1 MTTPAT
7 IVIATTNQGK
17 LREVRAVMS
26 EWPCRLVSLADY
38 TDLPDP
44 IEDADSFADNAAIKA
59 IHYACLTG
67 AWALAD
73 DSGLEVDALG
83 GAPGVYSARYAGIP
97 ADDAANNAKL
107 IAALTEVPQYLRT
120 ARFRCAMALANEDG
134 VMATGSGVIEGV
146 MLAEPRGDN
155 GFGYDPYFLVPDLG
169 KTTAELAPDHKNR
182 ISHRGRALADILPAI
197 RELLIPCG
205 G

>member
-1 MTTPAT
+1 MTTPPI

-26 EWPCRLVSLADY
+26 GLPCQLVSLADY
-38 TDLPDP
+38 ADLPDP

-59 IHYACLTG
+59 THYANLTS

-73 DSGLEVDALG
+73 DSGLVVDALD
-83 GAPGVYSARYAGIP
+83 GAPGVYSARYAGTP

-107 IAALTEVPQYLRT
+107 IAALSDVPQQLRT
-120 ARFRCAMALANEDG
+120 ARFCCAMALANADG
-134 VMATGSGVIEGV
+134 VMATSSGVIEGLIV
-146 MLAEPRGDN
+146 DGPRGDN

-197 RELLIPCG
+197 RKLLIPG
-205 G
+205 DG